1 MSRFQFRLESVLNI
15 REKFEDKK
23 KQEYSDALNKLQRE
37 VELKEKLVNESISLF
52 SLLRTKMLDSISPR
66 EIIFYN
72 NYANYLKVRIAEQE
86 DNIMLAK
93 KRAEE
98 KRQELIEASKQKKML
113 EKLKEKEWINFLDE
127 ENKKE
132 QKIIDEIV
140 SFKSQNRLIDRSETN
155 SQ

>member
-72 NYANYLKVRIAEQE
+72 NYANYLKVK
-86 DNIMLAK
+86 L
-93 KRAEE
+93 RA
-98 KRQELIEASKQKKML
+98 R
-113 EKLKEKEWINFLDE
+113 
-127 ENKKE
+127 
-132 QKIIDEIV
+132 
-140 SFKSQNRLIDRSETN
+140 R
-155 SQ
+155 

>member
-1 MSRFQFRLESVLNI
+1 
-15 REKFEDKK
+15 
-23 KQEYSDALNKLQRE
+23 
-37 VELKEKLVNESISLF
+37 
-52 SLLRTKMLDSISPR
+52 
-66 EIIFYN
+66 
-72 NYANYLKVRIAEQE
+72 
-86 DNIMLAK
+86 
-93 KRAEE
+93 
-98 KRQELIEASKQKKML
+98 ML